1 MSLESLKNI
10 SAVAFYFAS
19 VICFVLANVL
29 KDNNASV
36 YYILL
41 VVGIILF
48 FLGVL
53 KRLKSNKNN

>member
-1 MSLESLKNI
+1 MSFDSLKNI

-29 KDNNASV
+29 KDNSLSF
-36 YYILL
+36 YYVLL
-41 VVGIILF
+41 VLGIGFF

-53 KRLKSNKNN
+53 KRLRTKQ

>member
-1 MSLESLKNI
+1 MSFESLKNI

-19 VICFVLANVL
+19 VICFVFANLL
-29 KDNNASV
+29 KDNNLSV
-36 YYILL
+36 YYVLL

-53 KRLKSNKNN
+53 KRMRTRQ

>member
-29 KDNNASV
+29 KDSNLSV
-36 YYILL
+36 YYILM
-41 VVGIILF
+41 VAGIILF

-53 KRLKSNKNN
+53 KRANANKK

>member
-1 MSLESLKNI
+1 MSFESLKNI

-29 KDNNASV
+29 KDNNLSV

-41 VVGIILF
+41 VLGIILF
-48 FLGVL
+48 FLGIL
-53 KRLKSNKNN
+53 KRIRTNR

>member
-1 MSLESLKNI
+1 MSFESLKNI

-29 KDNNASV
+29 KDNNPSV

-41 VVGIILF
+41 VLGIGF
-48 FLGVL
+48 FFMGVL
-53 KRLKSNKNN
+53 KRLRTKQ

>member
-1 MSLESLKNI
+1 MGFESLKNI

-29 KDNNASV
+29 KDNNISV

-41 VVGIILF
+41 VAGIILF

-53 KRLKSNKNN
+53 KRVNSNKKN

>member
-29 KDNNASV
+29 KDGNLSV

-41 VVGIILF
+41 VLGIVF
-48 FLGVL
+48 FFMGVL
-53 KRLKSNKNN
+53 KRLRSK